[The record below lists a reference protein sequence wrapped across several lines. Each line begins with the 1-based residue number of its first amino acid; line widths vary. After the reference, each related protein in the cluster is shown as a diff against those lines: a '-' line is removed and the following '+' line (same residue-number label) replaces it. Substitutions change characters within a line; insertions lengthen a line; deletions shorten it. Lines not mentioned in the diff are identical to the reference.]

1 MPSSLPPASH
11 PVCSCAP
18 VPVEVV
24 GPVGRAGAK
33 ALHAWCSALY
43 TLLSLMKASTQ
54 QQQQQQQP
62 EQQQP
67 EEHQPEQQPEEQDA
81 AQASPPPNLELSSS
95 SIADDLP
102 SPHTGT
108 LCQERDANDA
118 GANTA
123 HDA

>member
-1 MPSSLPPASH
+1 MPPSLPPASH
-11 PVCSCAP
+11 AVCSCAP

-33 ALHAWCSALY
+33 ALHAWCSALH

-54 QQQQQQQP
+54 QQQQQQP
-62 EQQQP
+62 EQQ
-67 EEHQPEQQPEEQDA
+67 QPEQQPEEQDA